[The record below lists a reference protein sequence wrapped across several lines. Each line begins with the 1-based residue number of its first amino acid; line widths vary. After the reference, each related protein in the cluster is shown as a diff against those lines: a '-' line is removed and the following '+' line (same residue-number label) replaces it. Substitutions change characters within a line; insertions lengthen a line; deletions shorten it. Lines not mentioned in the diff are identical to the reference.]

1 MMRSDKCWNDEKGC
15 QQHILKVVQGQQK
28 SEKAVEK
35 VDKVNCQQ
43 VINMS
48 GLKK

>member
-15 QQHILKVVQGQQK
+15 QQHILKVLQGQQK

-35 VDKVNCQQ
+35 VDKVNC
-43 VINMS
+43 
-48 GLKK
+48 